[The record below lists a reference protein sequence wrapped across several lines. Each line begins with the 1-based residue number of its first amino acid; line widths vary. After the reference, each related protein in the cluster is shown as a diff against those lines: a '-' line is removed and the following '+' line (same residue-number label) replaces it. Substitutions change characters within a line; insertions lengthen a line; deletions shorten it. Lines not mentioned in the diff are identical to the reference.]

1 MILIIG
7 GMAQGKRAFAEER
20 FGMGDAESWTDGE
33 KASWEQVLASS
44 RCHGLHLLFRRL
56 LKEGGS
62 LEGLE
67 AALFSSRP
75 ERVLVADEIGCGLV
89 PMDRE
94 ERRIREE
101 TGRALCR
108 IAARC
113 DQVWRVTCGL
123 GQRIK

>member
-1 MILIIG
+1 MGAEASLEEIL
-7 GMAQGKRAFAEER
+7 
-20 FGMGDAESWTDGE
+20 
-33 KASWEQVLASS
+33 SS
-44 RCHGLHLLFRRL
+44 RCCCDLHLLMRRM
-56 LKEGGS
+56 LKEGKS

-67 AALFSSRP
+67 EELFLRGP
-75 ERVLVADEIGCGLV
+75 QRVLAADETGCGIV

-113 DQVWRVTCGL
+113 SQVWRVTCGF

>member
-7 GMAQGKRAFAEER
+7 GMAQGKRDFAEEH
-20 FGMGDAESWTDGE
+20 FGIAHEAWTEGAE
-33 KASWEQVLASS
+33 ASLEEVLSS
-44 RCHGLHLLFRRL
+44 SCCHDLHLLFRRL
-56 LKEGGS
+56 LKEGKS

-67 AALFSSRP
+67 EELALRGP
-75 ERVLVADEIGCGLV
+75 ERVMAADETGCGIV

-108 IAARC
+108 IAARSS
-113 DQVWRVTCGL
+113 QVWRVTCGL